1 MTRAVSFRFFESQ
14 LTHAHAHK
22 TKWQNECRIGDWESD
37 SSFRLS
43 PPHPFQ
49 SCRLYLEL
57 TAPQN
62 TLLIQQCAF
71 VQEKYWNVEDNHTL
85 RREFLDSPSSSSP
98 SIISLYKY
106 VSRTFYPSR
115 VWKRC
120 YCCVGRKLNYLG
132 WVSNRYKKS
141 HTNEEFGIKDDDEEP
156 RRKFS
161 LVHTH
166 NSTHTQTY
174 IYNFSVERWWFC
186 VARHR
191 LVV

>member
-14 LTHAHAHK
+14 LTHAQAHK

-71 VQEKYWNVEDNHTL
+71 VQEKYWNVEDNHTR
-85 RREFLDSPSSSSP
+85 RREFLYSPSSSSP

-106 VSRTFYPSR
+106 VSRR
-115 VWKRC
+115 WE
-120 YCCVGRKLNYLG
+120 G
-132 WVSNRYKKS
+132 
-141 HTNEEFGIKDDDEEP
+141 EEEDDDGG
-156 RRKFS
+156 RSSTHHS
-161 LVHTH
+161 L
-166 NSTHTQTY
+166 SARGTHTQYIFSVKKSFVLTRLRLLIDAEQHKITIFRLRNY
-174 IYNFSVERWWFC
+174 IYICSVSYT
-186 VARHR
+186 HLTLPTIL
-191 LVV
+191 LV